1 MRLTAEQS
9 KQIAAAS
16 GLLSPFEREQFLR
29 SVNSR
34 LAAVSGDQVSDDTL
48 RSVVTFILSGFGVAA
63 GGGLFNTKQED
74 QSNERPPTR
83 T

>member
-1 MRLTAEQS
+1 MRLTDEQS

-16 GLLSPFEREQFLR
+16 GLLSPFERERFLR

-48 RSVVTFILSGFGVAA
+48 RRVVTFILSGFGVSA
-63 GGGLFNTKQED
+63 GRGLFTTNED
-74 QSNERPPTR
+74 STNEQPPTR